1 LFGVPLL
8 VEEDLVDVANWLCD
22 AGAGWV
28 LPHEDAGSSRRAER
42 ACRVGL
48 CETGAALGEAVDVRR
63 LVEVAA
69 EATEGVRAKVVG
81 KDEYDVWLVVFLFS
95 GG

>member
-1 LFGVPLL
+1 MA
-8 VEEDLVDVANWLCD
+8 DWRRD

-42 ACRVGL
+42 ACGVGL

-63 LVEVAA
+63 LVEGAA
-69 EATEGVRAKVVG
+69 EATEVVRAKIVG
-81 KDEYDVWLVVFLFS
+81 EDENNIRTALRRFRAMKLCQRRKQ
-95 GG
+95 